1 VVITAGTSPGATL
14 DNTASIVNPAGVGAS
29 ASAPQVVVSPSQVPG
44 AGTKQLYLWSA
55 PGRALSRQRPSGS
68 HPAVAIA
75 GNNQSLTWISTP
87 PLQRNLAIAAGNY
100 NVVLLLARS
109 GTNNNRTVTVSL
121 SNSALGALGTATQTL
136 SGMPTAPTAYTFT
149 LSMAAATAPAGST
162 FTLTINNNS
171 ANTAGRGITVTPYS
185 GAVFSRVEL
194 NALTVINVDS
204 VSTFNASLPGGAATG
219 SFTRG
224 TTVYIRTVVSDPFGD
239 ADITSA
245 SLTLV
250 DPGGATVVAS
260 APMTDFA
267 DTDGATRTYQYA
279 HVLSGAAPVG
289 TWTARVITTEGV
301 EGTITDLGIGT
312 FAVTAPLPVINV
324 EKQSAV
330 LSDPVNGTVNPKR
343 VPGAI
348 VRYAITVLNSGPGPV
363 DAGTLLLTDAVPTD
377 TEMCVAAPCAAPVVE
392 FVDGTPASGLIF
404 NPAVHVGYSANVGGV
419 APFNYVPVPDGSG
432 FDGNVKGL
440 RVAPTGTF
448 AAASASGNPSFVIR
462 FTVRIR

>member
-1 VVITAGTSPGATL
+1 VTA
-14 DNTASIVNPAGVGAS
+14 
-29 ASAPQVVVSPSQVPG
+29 
-44 AGTKQLYLWSA
+44 
-55 PGRALSRQRPSGS
+55 
-68 HPAVAIA
+68 
-75 GNNQSLTWISTP
+75 
-87 PLQRNLAIAAGNY
+87 
-100 NVVLLLARS
+100 
-109 GTNNNRTVTVSL
+109 
-121 SNSALGALGTATQTL
+121 
-136 SGMPTAPTAYTFT
+136 
-149 LSMAAATAPAGST
+149 
-162 FTLTINNNS
+162 
-171 ANTAGRGITVTPYS
+171 
-185 GAVFSRVEL
+185 
-194 NALTVINVDS
+194 
-204 VSTFNASLPGGAATG
+204 
-219 SFTRG
+219 
-224 TTVYIRTVVSDPFGD
+224 
-239 ADITSA
+239 
-245 SLTLV
+245 
-250 DPGGATVVAS
+250 

-267 DTDGATRTYQYA
+267 DTDGGTRTYQYA
-279 HVLSGAAPVG
+279 HVLSGTAPVG